1 MGTAIPYYQGQNFFA
16 PRFEIRLQGQ
26 NLGNAVIR
34 DVLEVTYKDDLAN
47 LDSVEFT
54 LNDWDPVTRQPR
66 YSSPY
71 DANNQI
77 KRIDDTHDVPSFEP
91 GARIEL
97 SIGYYGAEEPRLMM
111 VGQIVSITPNFPASG
126 TPTLRVRA
134 LNLLFTLQREQKV
147 MVFENKKDSEI
158 AREIARELE
167 VEIEIPTG
175 QAEAEEPN
183 EYTVI
188 NNEYPILYLM
198 NRARRNGYDLF
209 VNLAE
214 GSDTPTLFFGK
225 STAADMEFSIEW
237 GKSLL
242 QFSPTL
248 KTKEQVS
255 KVTVRGWDPS
265 KTGDD
270 RSIVGEA
277 TWADLDIEMPDPQLL
292 ANINTALAQS
302 HEEVTD
308 QPILNQ
314 QQAEDMAAGILRG
327 IAQGLVTGRG
337 ATVGFPELR
346 AGRKV
351 HIEGLGLRYSGI
363 YRITET
369 THTIGNAGY
378 TTQFSARMEVIG
390 D

>member
-1 MGTAIPYYQGQNFFA
+1 
-16 PRFEIRLQGQ
+16 
-26 NLGNAVIR
+26 
-34 DVLEVTYKDDLAN
+34 
-47 LDSVEFT
+47 
-54 LNDWDPVTRQPR
+54 
-66 YSSPY
+66 
-71 DANNQI
+71 
-77 KRIDDTHDVPSFEP
+77 
-91 GARIEL
+91 
-97 SIGYYGAEEPRLMM
+97 
-111 VGQIVSITPNFPASG
+111 
-126 TPTLRVRA
+126 VRA